1 MSKKLLLG
9 LLLGLLVVGSLSL
22 FGCSSATQVSATL
35 GRITGTIVAADGTSP
50 IGGASVYLKTDS
62 TKSTTTSYDGS
73 FTLEGSWIITGT
85 YTLVATK
92 GGFTLEFS
100 VTVASS
106 EATTNVGTKEVD
118 PTDPTVTVIV
128 PDLAVIKG
136 SWDYIENIITELGY
150 TYTTITVSDLD
161 NYAFIS
167 TFEAIFIDCGTTYGS
182 LTASRETNLRNFVEV
197 AGGSLYASDWAA
209 EYVERLW
216 PTAINFYGTVDP
228 TTYESTATAKVGTG
242 SQTVE
247 ATVVDTTLR
256 DYVLGKSTMSI
267 FYDLSSWVVIS
278 SEGTGTDVLLRGTFN
293 TYASGINDLQ
303 TERSNIRAAGLAAS
317 TLSLAN
323 KPLAVKF
330 QPAGSTKGTVIYTT
344 FHNEAQEEFVT
355 NDVKNVLKDF
365 IFTLN

>member
-118 PTDPTVTVIV
+118 RGRLRRPIARDRRYEPSIAKRRPHQNAHRPRERCVGDHRDRRDPRRRGGRFR
-128 PDLAVIKG
+128 P
-136 SWDYIENIITELGY
+136 
-150 TYTTITVSDLD
+150 
-161 NYAFIS
+161 
-167 TFEAIFIDCGTTYGS
+167 
-182 LTASRETNLRNFVEV
+182 LTARREHE
-197 AGGSLYASDWAA
+197 GSHEDCPENPA
-209 EYVERLW
+209 
-216 PTAINFYGTVDP
+216 PHGTP
-228 TTYESTATAKVGTG
+228 L
-242 SQTVE
+242 
-247 ATVVDTTLR
+247 VVR
-256 DYVLGKSTMSI
+256 YPVNRS
-267 FYDLSSWVVIS
+267 S
-278 SEGTGTDVLLRGTFN
+278 SEMDATLTIH
-293 TYASGINDLQ
+293 TY
-303 TERSNIRAAGLAAS
+303 
-317 TLSLAN
+317 
-323 KPLAVKF
+323 
-330 QPAGSTKGTVIYTT
+330 YTRY
-344 FHNEAQEEFVT
+344 
-355 NDVKNVLKDF
+355 
-365 IFTLN
+365 